1 MSSQCTLSLPP
12 VFSGDRGALGKN
24 GLIGSWKWSEVSP
37 FVNPFQVDAVSNGLI
52 SSVIN
57 QKGESQNG
65 CFKKIKHAKFSEKRT
80 FLTLWYAYVPVRI
93 SEILACFIF
102 LKHPFPDSPFCLII
116 DDIYLKK
123 AIFNASKIR
132 GAHENFD
139 EKCFHGRKFKWR
151 EALLFSWLA
160 EKNPQYSFKTDE
172 LNVNAPSKLKNSS
185 EKPYVFFVSKKY
197 WMDK

>member
-80 FLTLWYAYVPVRI
+80 FLTLWYAYVPVRSGGKKCSFFGNFGMLYFFETPVSGFTFLSYYRRYI
-93 SEILACFIF
+93 SQESHL
-102 LKHPFPDSPFCLII
+102 
-116 DDIYLKK
+116 
-123 AIFNASKIR
+123 
-132 GAHENFD
+132 
-139 EKCFHGRKFKWR
+139 
-151 EALLFSWLA
+151 
-160 EKNPQYSFKTDE
+160 
-172 LNVNAPSKLKNSS
+172 
-185 EKPYVFFVSKKY
+185 
-197 WMDK
+197 

>member
-65 CFKKIKHAKFSEKRT
+65 CFKKIKHAKFPKSEHFLPFDTHTYLCVSGGKKCSFFGNFGMLYFFETPVSGFT
-80 FLTLWYAYVPVRI
+80 FLSYYRRYI
-93 SEILACFIF
+93 SQESHL
-102 LKHPFPDSPFCLII
+102 
-116 DDIYLKK
+116 
-123 AIFNASKIR
+123 
-132 GAHENFD
+132 
-139 EKCFHGRKFKWR
+139 
-151 EALLFSWLA
+151 
-160 EKNPQYSFKTDE
+160 
-172 LNVNAPSKLKNSS
+172 
-185 EKPYVFFVSKKY
+185 
-197 WMDK
+197 